1 MRRNLAVVFQQ
12 SDLVL
17 GNSPLGGIFMIN
29 SLRMKSPAPTW
40 SARIFASLMF
50 SVSLVAVHGAQAQSL
65 DPNVKDGPQGSIFWD
80 DVPQDVPADA
90 KRGDIY
96 WVQQRQDA
104 PEGSKGWNM
113 IYVTEGADG
122 ALTYVSGEIYLPNQ
136 ESSGPRP
143 LVLWNHE
150 TAGTQDSC
158 APSRRSLVSAYGP
171 RIPALKE
178 LLDRGYAVVGSD
190 YQGLGTPGATAYLN
204 GLAQAHASL
213 DAARVA
219 LKFPGANADR
229 HFTTYGWSQGG
240 QTSLWVAH
248 IQETYAPELDLLG
261 VGAIAPASRHW
272 DLTEYDLTTT
282 ITGGYY
288 ISRMAGLNAGHP
300 ELKLRD
306 VLSVDGLEMLE
317 KMSAG
322 CWDIAAAAGGHPTT
336 LFANQEGLQP
346 GKPWRVLL
354 EENDK
359 FLPVKNVPFV
369 FFQGDKD
376 DAVPETL
383 THKVAVDICGQST
396 SVDYRKSAGL
406 DHENIVPVAAAALPE
421 WFAERFEGKASANN
435 CSALK

>member
-1 MRRNLAVVFQQ
+1 
-12 SDLVL
+12 
-17 GNSPLGGIFMIN
+17 MIN
-29 SLRMKSPAPTW
+29 SLRKNLPASTW
-40 SARIFASLMF
+40 LGKTLAASLMLA
-50 SVSLVAVHGAQAQSL
+50 SSLMSPHGAAAQSL
-65 DPNVKDGPQGSIFWD
+65 DPGVKDGPQGSTFWD
-80 DVPQDVPADA
+80 DVPQDVPTDA

-104 PEGSKGWNM
+104 PQGSRGWNI

-122 ALTYVSGEIYLPNQ
+122 ALTYVSGEIYVPNQ
-136 ESSGPRP
+136 AGNGPRP

-158 APSRRSLVSAYGP
+158 APSRRNLVSAYGP
-171 RIPALKE
+171 RIPALDD
-178 LLDRGYAVVGSD
+178 LLARGYVVVGSD

-219 LKFPGANADR
+219 LKFPGANADKR
-229 HFTTYGWSQGG
+229 FTTYGWSQGG

-248 IQETYAPELDLLG
+248 IQNDYAPELDLLG

-282 ITGGYY
+282 TTGGYY
-288 ISRMAGLNAGHP
+288 ISRMAGLNVGHP

-306 VLSVDGLEMLE
+306 VVSVDGLEMLE

-322 CWDIAAAAGGHPTT
+322 CWDIAAATGGQPTT
-336 LFANQEGLQP
+336 LFANQEGLAP
-346 GKPWRVLL
+346 GKPWRARL

-376 DAVPETL
+376 DAVPENL
-383 THKVAVDICGQST
+383 TRKVAQDICAQST
-396 SVDYRKSAGL
+396 AVDYRKSTGL
-406 DHENIVPVAAAALPE
+406 DHENIVPVAAAALPA
-421 WFAERFEGKASANN
+421 WFDERFEGKQPADT
-435 CSALK
+435 CPALK